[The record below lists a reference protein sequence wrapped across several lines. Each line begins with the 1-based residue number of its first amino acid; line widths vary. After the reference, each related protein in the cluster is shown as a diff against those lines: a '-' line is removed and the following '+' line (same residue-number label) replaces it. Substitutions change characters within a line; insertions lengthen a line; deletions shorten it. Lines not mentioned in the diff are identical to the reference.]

1 VTRACLVTLALLAC
15 AARTPAIGA
24 APQTVARSVTLAQ
37 LFPASEAQA
46 LSKTLPADRPLQYR
60 VREPAEGSRGVLVYV
75 SPTDSGEPPADWASV
90 LDRKR
95 LLYIGAEGF
104 GNSRPTA
111 ERVLVALAAQRLAR
125 QMGVKDDRRQ
135 FIAGMSGGGRVAS
148 QVITHFPQ
156 VYAGALC
163 IAGADYFMPQDEA
176 QRALVAS
183 RRLVLL
189 TGGRDFNQREMRM
202 VSRRYQQGGF
212 SSRLQL
218 IDLPHFAHQLPD
230 AGLLTQALDFLD
242 AN

>member
-1 VTRACLVTLALLAC
+1 VVKLAALLLGAVC
-15 AARTPAIGA
+15 SPAVGTPA
-24 APQTVARSVTLAQ
+24 QTATRSVTLAQ
-37 LFPASEAQA
+37 LFPANEARA
-46 LSKTLPADRPLQYR
+46 LSRTLPADRVLRYR
-60 VREPAEGSRGVLVYV
+60 VREPGEGSQGVLVYV
-75 SPTDSGEPPADWASV
+75 SPTDSGELPPGWIDV

-95 LLYIGAEGF
+95 LLYIGADGF

-111 ERVLVALAAQRLAR
+111 ERMLVALAAQKLAR
-125 QMGVKDDRRQ
+125 QMGVQDERRQ
-135 FIAGMSGGGRVAS
+135 YIAGMSGGGRVAS
-148 QVITHFPQ
+148 QVLTHFPQ
-156 VYAGALC
+156 VYAGAFC

-176 QRALVAS
+176 LRNLVAS

-189 TGGRDFNQREMRM
+189 TGGRDFNQREMRL

-212 SSRLQL
+212 ASRLQL

>member
-1 VTRACLVTLALLAC
+1 MRLAALLLGTICVPASGATAQTVTR
-15 AARTPAIGA
+15 G
-24 APQTVARSVTLAQ
+24 VTLAQ
-37 LFPASEAQA
+37 LFPASEAGA
-46 LSKTLPADRPLQYR
+46 LSKTLPADRVLQYR
-60 VREPAEGSRGVLVYV
+60 VREPGEGSQGVLVYV
-75 SPTDSGEPPADWASV
+75 SPTDSGEPPAAWTDV

-135 FIAGMSGGGRVAS
+135 YIAGMSGGGRVAS
-148 QVITHFPQ
+148 QVLTHFPQ
-156 VYAGALC
+156 VYAGAFC
-163 IAGADYFMPQDEA
+163 IVGADYFMPQDE
-176 QRALVAS
+176 QLRNLVAS

-189 TGGRDFNQREMRM
+189 TGGRDFNQREMQL

-212 SSRLQL
+212 ASRLQL